1 MKKIP
6 MQESLSY
13 EKIKAE
19 AGSLGFSACGVAPA
33 GPLPQ
38 AVAEQYRR
46 WLDAGCQ
53 ADMAYL
59 ANNLEKRLNPQLL
72 VEGARTVVS
81 LAMNYYTDE
90 ALSPEGYAFAR
101 YARGRDYHDLM
112 RERLRMLMSA
122 LSLEEYV
129 DGRPFCDTAPVD
141 ERYWAVRSGLG
152 WQGRSGQLI
161 IPQAGTYFFLGELII
176 CRDVDHY
183 DTPMSSRCGN
193 CRRCLDA
200 CPTGALLGDGTLD
213 ARRCL
218 SYLTI
223 EHRGD
228 FPEQVGEEMG
238 QCVYGCD
245 RCAEVCPWN
254 RFARVTSERDFHP
267 SEALR
272 SMTADDWANLTVEQ
286 YRALFKGS
294 AVKRAKYEGLRRNI
308 AAVKQ
313 AQERAT
319 EVPSSDGGEKEK

>member
-1 MKKIP
+1 MSEI
-6 MQESLSY
+6 LSAQQV
-13 EKIKAE
+13 KAE
-19 AGSLGFSACGVAPA
+19 AARLGFAACGLAPA
-33 GPLPQ
+33 EPLMPE
-38 AVAEQYRR
+38 AAAQYRQ
-46 WLDAGCQ
+46 WLEGGCQ

-59 ANNLEKRLNPQLL
+59 ANNLEKRLDPRLL

-81 LAMNYYTDE
+81 VAMNYYTDE
-90 ALSPEGYAFAR
+90 SLSPEGYAFAR

-112 RERLRMLMSA
+112 RERLRSLMTA

-141 ERYWAVRSGLG
+141 ERYWAVRCGLG
-152 WQGRSGQLI
+152 WRGRSGQLV
-161 IPQAGTYFFLGELII
+161 IPGAGTYFFLGELIV
-176 CRDVDHY
+176 CREADAY
-183 DTPMSSRCGN
+183 DDPMQSRCGH

-200 CPTGALLGDGTLD
+200 CPTGALRGDGTLD

-228 FPEQVGEEMG
+228 LPTCAGQEMG
-238 QCVYGCD
+238 NCVYGCD
-245 RCAEVCPWN
+245 RCAEACPWN
-254 RFARVTSERDFHP
+254 RFATVTPEAELHP

-294 AVKRAKYEGLRRNI
+294 AVKRAKYEGLVRNI
-308 AAVKQ
+308 GAVRE
-313 AQERAT
+313 AQGE
-319 EVPSSDGGEKEK
+319 PSDHDSSRD